1 MESQRDVED
10 YNGLFQHQLDGK
22 SAKISCEYL
31 PNKRNVRVHKIFDFF
46 YLILANSKLL
56 NWERSAN
63 SGEIYTEA
71 TLDVPFSQFKKN
83 FSSKALLTKQQ
94 QRKA

>member
-56 NWERSAN
+56 N
-63 SGEIYTEA
+63 
-71 TLDVPFSQFKKN
+71 
-83 FSSKALLTKQQ
+83 
-94 QRKA
+94 